1 MYRQLRGSRKR
12 VRIGDVDKAPRIY
25 TDNINQMCLVRC
37 KLCSRQGPHFTTI
50 QQCCGTGYG
59 TGYGTGC
66 GKNLPYCCSTST
78 RVPAANKKVLNNFVQ
93 KITKIS
99 TKYFFLLL

>member
-50 QQCCGTGYG
+50 QQCCGTG
-59 TGYGTGC
+59 C
-66 GKNLPYCCSTST
+66 GKNL
-78 RVPAANKKVLNNFVQ
+78 
-93 KITKIS
+93 
-99 TKYFFLLL
+99 LLLNFDSGSGSGQIKL